1 MSIKSRIA
9 SRLSEV
15 VNVKLSEFTQ
25 NFTIEQMTKTAD
37 GQGGFTQTWATFAT
51 VKGFVS
57 ATVGDEDKQ
66 LKKFSFEYVA
76 DIDPSMRLLY
86 KSDCYNIKSVE
97 SIAESTLWINIIA
110 SRNTAT

>member
-1 MSIKSRIA
+1 VSFADMA
-9 SRLSEV
+9 SDF
-15 VNVKLSEFTQ
+15 VNDTFSEFTQ

-57 ATVGDEDKQ
+57 ATTSDEDKQ
-66 LKKFSFEYVA
+66 FKKFSFEYVA

-86 KSDCYNIKSVE
+86 KGDYYNIKSVE

-110 SRNTAT
+110 SRNAAT